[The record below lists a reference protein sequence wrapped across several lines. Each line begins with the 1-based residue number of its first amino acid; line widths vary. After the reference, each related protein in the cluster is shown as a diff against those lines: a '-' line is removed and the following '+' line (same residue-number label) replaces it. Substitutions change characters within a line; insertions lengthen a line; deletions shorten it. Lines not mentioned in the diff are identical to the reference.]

1 LGIGPGLTAIGTPT
15 GPERV
20 ANIIV
25 AGNNIQQVGT
35 CKVFINGKA
44 RFVFNLGWIGIL
56 THPDMDHMT
65 GLYRL
70 RGQEKIPIEDSIRL
84 GSKIWEG
91 VQIDSDYDHLVI
103 KLTLMKGTEETIR
116 TLKEAGYL
124 VGCISSGVS
133 QFFMEPLTKRLGLDF
148 AHSNIL
154 STSDG
159 AHSGTVEYAMGG
171 PQKAETALQILQE
184 RGLSTKNLVSIGDG
198 TNDIDLF
205 GVSAFSIAF
214 NPENEDVSGAATITI
229 HSKNL
234 ESILEHF
241 I

>member
-1 LGIGPGLTAIGTPT
+1 MHKEIKIIAFDLDGVLFDGPSAAFHI
-15 GPERV
+15 
-20 ANIIV
+20 A
-25 AGNNIQQVGT
+25 QQVGLGE
-35 CKVFINGKA
+35 KYQELFIRIGK
-44 RFVFNLGWIGIL
+44 
-56 THPDMDHMT
+56 
-65 GLYRL
+65 
-70 RGQEKIPIEDSIRL
+70 EKLHIEESIRL

-91 VQIDSDYDHLVI
+91 VQIDGNYDQLVMKI
-103 KLTLMKGTEETIR
+103 PLMKGTEETIR
-116 TLKEAGYL
+116 VLREAGYL

-154 STSDG
+154 GTSNG
-159 AHSGTVEYAMGG
+159 AHSGSVKYSMGG
-171 PQKAETALQILQE
+171 PQKAEMVLRILQE
-184 RGLSTKNLVSIGDG
+184 RGLSTKNLASIGDG

-205 GVSAFSIAF
+205 RVSAFSIAL

>member
-1 LGIGPGLTAIGTPT
+1 MHKDIKIIAFDLDGVLFDGPSAAFLLA
-15 GPERV
+15 
-20 ANIIV
+20 
-25 AGNNIQQVGT
+25 QQVGLGE
-35 CKVFINGKA
+35 KYQELFIRIAK
-44 RFVFNLGWIGIL
+44 
-56 THPDMDHMT
+56 
-65 GLYRL
+65 
-70 RGQEKIPIEDSIRL
+70 EKTPIEESIHI

-91 VQIDSDYDHLVI
+91 VQIDGTYDHLVMKI
-103 KLTLMKGTEETIR
+103 PLMKGAEETILA
-116 TLKEAGYL
+116 LKESGYL
-124 VGCISSGVS
+124 VACISSGVS
-133 QFFMEPLTKRLGLDF
+133 QFFMGPLTKRLDLDF

-154 STSDG
+154 GTSNG

-171 PQKAETALQILQE
+171 PQKAETALRILQE
-184 RGLSTKNLVSIGDG
+184 RELSTKNLASIGDG

-214 NPENEDVSGAATITI
+214 NPENENVSEAATITV

>member
-1 LGIGPGLTAIGTPT
+1 MHKDIKIIAFDLDGVLFDGPSAAYYL
-15 GPERV
+15 
-20 ANIIV
+20 AN
-25 AGNNIQQVGT
+25 QVGLGD
-35 CKVFINGKA
+35 KYQELFIRIAK
-44 RFVFNLGWIGIL
+44 
-56 THPDMDHMT
+56 
-65 GLYRL
+65 
-70 RGQEKIPIEDSIRL
+70 EKLPFEDSIHL

-91 VQIDSDYDHLVI
+91 VQIDGHYDHLVM
-103 KLTLMKGTEETIR
+103 KMPLMEGAEKTIR
-116 TLKEAGYL
+116 ALKDAGYL

-133 QFFMEPLTKRLGLDF
+133 QFFMDPLTKRLNLDF

-154 STSDG
+154 STLNR

-171 PQKAETALQILQE
+171 PQKAETALGVLQDRE
-184 RGLSTKNLVSIGDG
+184 LSTENLASIGDG

-205 GVSAFSIAF
+205 GVSGFSIAF
-214 NPENEDVSGAATITI
+214 NPENEDVSRAATITI